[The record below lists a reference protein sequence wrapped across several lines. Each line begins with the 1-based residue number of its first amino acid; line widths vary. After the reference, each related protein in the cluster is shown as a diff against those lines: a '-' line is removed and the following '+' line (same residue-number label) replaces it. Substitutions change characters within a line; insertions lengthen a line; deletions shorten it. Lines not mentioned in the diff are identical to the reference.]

1 MPSAARP
8 NPIILTT
15 PRRAAV
21 TPRQWFERFELA
33 APLRADPWLWGSA
46 ALLILLGLVM
56 VLNTTYFLGLAKTG
70 NPFYFFER
78 QLLNLGVGILVM
90 TVAAQFSLRG
100 LRAIAIPLIM
110 AALVA
115 SLAVWVPGL
124 GIVRGGARRW
134 LRVGPILLEPSEM
147 LKLGT
152 VFFLAHHLNQ
162 YQDRLE
168 VPKFLVPAFALIGTL
183 TLILLKQPDFG
194 AAVMLTLLLFT
205 MLFAAGARLRHLG
218 AAGAVAL
225 LALAVQAGHKAYR
238 MRRLSA
244 FIDPWRT
251 ARGSG
256 FQLIQ
261 SFIAFGA
268 GGGWGVGLGASRQKM
283 FYLPQAHNDFVFA
296 VIGEEFGVVG
306 AMVVIALFITILIR
320 GMRIARKESDPFA
333 SLLAVGLTALL
344 SLQAFVNM
352 AVVTGLVPT
361 KGLPLPFLSY
371 GGTSMV
377 VSLAAVGVLMALGRR
392 SVLLR

>member
-1 MPSAARP
+1 M
-8 NPIILTT
+8 
-15 PRRAAV
+15 
-21 TPRQWFERFELA
+21 
-33 APLRADPWLWGSA
+33 
-46 ALLILLGLVM
+46 M
-56 VLNTTYFLGLAKTG
+56 VLNTTYFLGLEKTG

-78 QLLNLGVGILVM
+78 QLFNLAVGLVVM
-90 TVAAQFSLRG
+90 TVAAQLSLRG
-100 LRAIAIPLIM
+100 LRAIAFPLM
-110 AALVA
+110 VAAVVMCV
-115 SLAVWVPGL
+115 AVWIPGL

-134 LRVGPILLEPSEM
+134 IRLGPVLLEPSEI
-147 LKLGT
+147 LKLAAT
-152 VFFLAHHLNQ
+152 FFLARYLSQ
-162 YQDRLE
+162 YQDKLGI
-168 VPKFLVPAFALIGTL
+168 PKFLLPVFAVIGVTALIV
-183 TLILLKQPDFG
+183 LKQPDFG

-205 MLFAAGARLRHLG
+205 MLFAAGADLKHLG

-225 LALAVQAGHKAYR
+225 LALVLQAGRKAYR

-244 FIDPWRT
+244 FLDPWQT

-296 VIGEEFGVVG
+296 VIGEEFGVAG

-320 GMRIARKESDPFA
+320 GMRIARNESDPFG

-377 VSLAAVGVLMALGRR
+377 VSLSAVGVLMALGRR
-392 SVLLR
+392 SGMK

>member
-8 NPIILTT
+8 NPILLVT
-15 PRRAAV
+15 PRRTAFDPA
-21 TPRQWFERFELA
+21 QWFERFELVS
-33 APLRADPWLWGSA
+33 PLRADPWLWGGAA
-46 ALLILLGLVM
+46 ALIVLGLMM
-56 VLNTTYFLGLAKTG
+56 VLNTTYFLGLEKNG

-78 QLLNLGVGILVM
+78 QLFNLGVGLVVM

-100 LRAIAIPLIM
+100 LRAIAIPLIL
-110 AALVA
+110 AAVLMT
-115 SLAVWVPGL
+115 LAVWIPGL
-124 GIVRGGARRW
+124 GVVRGGARRW
-134 LRVGPILLEPSEM
+134 LRCGPILVEPSEI

-152 VFFLAHHLNQ
+152 VFFLARYLSQ
-162 YQDRLE
+162 YQDKLAI
-168 VPKFLVPAFALIGTL
+168 PKFLLPALAITGALALIV
-183 TLILLKQPDFG
+183 LKQPDFG

-205 MLFAAGARLRHLG
+205 MLFVAGADPKHLG

-225 LALAVQAGHKAYR
+225 LALAVQLGHKAYR
-238 MRRLSA
+238 LRRLSA
-244 FIDPWRT
+244 FLDPWRT

-261 SFIAFGA
+261 SFIAFGS

-296 VIGEEFGVVG
+296 VIGEEFGVAG
-306 AMVVIALFITILIR
+306 ALVVIALFLMILIR
-320 GMRIARKESDPFA
+320 GMRVARNEADCFG

-377 VSLAAVGVLMALGRR
+377 VSLTALGLLMALGRR
-392 SVLLR
+392 SGAR

>member
-1 MPSAARP
+1 V
-8 NPIILTT
+8 IE
-15 PRRAAV
+15 V
-21 TPRQWFERFELA
+21 T
-33 APLRADPWLWGSA
+33 
-46 ALLILLGLVM
+46 
-56 VLNTTYFLGLAKTG
+56 
-70 NPFYFFER
+70 
-78 QLLNLGVGILVM
+78 
-90 TVAAQFSLRG
+90 
-100 LRAIAIPLIM
+100 
-110 AALVA
+110 
-115 SLAVWVPGL
+115 
-124 GIVRGGARRW
+124 
-134 LRVGPILLEPSEM
+134 
-147 LKLGT
+147 
-152 VFFLAHHLNQ
+152 
-162 YQDRLE
+162 
-168 VPKFLVPAFALIGTL
+168 ALIV
-183 TLILLKQPDFG
+183 LKQPDFG

-205 MLFAAGARLRHLG
+205 MLFAAGADLKHLG

-225 LALAVQAGHKAYR
+225 LALVLQAGRKAYR

-244 FIDPWRT
+244 FLDPWQT

-296 VIGEEFGVVG
+296 VIGEEFGVAG

-320 GMRIARKESDPFA
+320 GMRIARNESDPFG

-377 VSLAAVGVLMALGRR
+377 VSLSAVGVLMALGRR
-392 SVLLR
+392 SGMK